1 MEEIKHTAGPLEIWG
16 QQVQTEISGFYMIGP
31 KESNQKGCTAYVA
44 NHHDALLYAS
54 APDISKQLHEVNGTL
69 EAIREQ
75 RDMFRDKSIDLEKL
89 QEEAENRAK
98 HWYDMYMMSLRK
110 IDIME
115 TNEQILEDNRQILV
129 QKVCDLDLEN
139 IRLTDMYEGKFNQ
152 LDEEYQDLVRIATC
166 LLQSG

>member
-1 MEEIKHTAGPLEIWG
+1 
-16 QQVQTEISGFYMIGP
+16 
-31 KESNQKGCTAYVA
+31 
-44 NHHDALLYAS
+44 
-54 APDISKQLHEVNGTL
+54 
-69 EAIREQ
+69 
-75 RDMFRDKSIDLEKL
+75 
-89 QEEAENRAK
+89 
-98 HWYDMYMMSLRK
+98 
-110 IDIME
+110 ME